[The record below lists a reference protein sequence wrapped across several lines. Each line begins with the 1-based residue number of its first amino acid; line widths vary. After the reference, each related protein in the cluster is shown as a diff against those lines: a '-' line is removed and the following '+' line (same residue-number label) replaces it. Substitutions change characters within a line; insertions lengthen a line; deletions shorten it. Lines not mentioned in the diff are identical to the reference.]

1 MPRISSR
8 IPNLINGVSQ
18 QAPALRLPTQGK
30 SQTNF
35 YSTVLDGLV
44 PRPPLQ
50 WVAKVATTLPS
61 SALFHA
67 IVRDDTEKYFGIFS
81 SSGVRVF
88 TFDGVEKTVTN
99 LGASYLAGLTNPA
112 EDLSA
117 ITVADYTFVV
127 NRKKKVEEA
136 AASSIGLSSHE
147 ALVNVV
153 AGNYGKTYKIIIN
166 GTTVA
171 EYQTPDGSTASHTSA
186 VDTVWIAD
194 QLRQDLVAAGYN
206 TGFWEVGRY
215 HSTLHIKNTSFDFSL
230 AVEDGYSGNNMK
242 AVKDETQ
249 KFTDLPLY
257 GPEGFT
263 VKITSSA
270 ETGYDDYWVMLT
282 KTNSANNFGTWE
294 EVKKPG
300 VVSGLDAATMPHAL
314 VKNTDGSFTFKPLTW
329 DTRQSGDVDSNP
341 NPSFVG
347 RYLSKIIF
355 HRGRLGVLCD
365 ENVVFSRSGSFF
377 NFYRQTLT
385 ALLDDD
391 PLDIA
396 TTHTKVS
403 ILNHAVPFQEMLI
416 LWSDRTQF
424 RLAGNDLLT
433 AKTASLKPT
442 TEYPNSSKVSPVVA
456 GDRMFYVV
464 DRGDWSGLY
473 EYIVDKTI
481 ETGSASEVSN
491 HVPEYIPSGVFRLQ
505 AAPEHEV
512 LVMLSAKEPDT
523 LTIYKYFNSN
533 QEKLQ
538 SAFFKW
544 TFPGV
549 LSIMDIQFDKHK
561 LFLITKRH
569 DGVHI
574 EYIRIDQGGSDDG
587 VPYYVRLDHRTIF
600 TPTSEVSPSP
610 GRYPSSVSGDLPVNF
625 PSSVS
630 VAAVTAAGGSMPP
643 GLEVPITVSGNRYTV
658 PYEYLGQA
666 LYVGIR
672 FTSSYVFS
680 PFIYRRT
687 LPNGGTV
694 PELNGRCQVSDLTLF
709 YDASA
714 FFKVVVSP
722 VARDPLTYTYEG
734 RAVSDVTHLMDAL
747 PQDTGR
753 FCVPI
758 MSRGDRVEVSIITDS
773 WSPLAITSAEWRG
786 TFNAN
791 NRQM

>member
-1 MPRISSR
+1 MSRISSR

-50 WVAKVATTLPS
+50 WVAKVASTIPS

-99 LGASYLAGLTNPA
+99 LGSSYLDGLSNPA

-117 ITVADYTFVV
+117 ITVADYTFIV
-127 NRKKKVEEA
+127 NKRKKVLEA
-136 AASSIGLSSHE
+136 GSSTPPTDHE
-147 ALVNVV
+147 ALVNVT
-153 AGNYGKTYKIIIN
+153 AGNYGKTYKITID
-166 GTTVA
+166 GSVVA

-206 TGFWEVGRY
+206 TSPWSVGRY
-215 HSTLHIKNTSFDFSL
+215 HSTLHIKNTSTDFSI
-230 AVEDGYSGNNMK
+230 AVEDGYNGNNMK
-242 AVKDETQ
+242 AIKEEHQ
-249 KFTDLPLY
+249 KFTDLPSY

-263 VKITSSA
+263 VKITASD
-270 ETGYDDYWVMLT
+270 ETGYDDYWVSLT

-300 VVSGLDAATMPHAL
+300 VATYLDASTMPHAL
-314 VKNTDGSFTFKPLTW
+314 VKNTDGSFTFKPLVW
-329 DTRQSGDVDSNP
+329 DIRKTGDEEGNP
-341 NPSFVG
+341 PPSFVG
-347 RYLSKIIF
+347 SYLSKIIF

-365 ENVVFSRSGSFF
+365 ENVVFSRSGHFF
-377 NFYRQTLT
+377 DFYRQTMT

-416 LWSDRTQF
+416 LWSDRCQF

-442 TEYPNSSKVSPVVA
+442 TEYPNSPRASPVVS

-473 EYIVDKTI
+473 EYIVDKAV
-481 ETGSASEVSN
+481 ETGTAAEVSS

-505 AAPEHEV
+505 SAPEHEV
-512 LVMLSAKEPDT
+512 LVMLSSKEPNT
-523 LTIYKYFNSN
+523 LTLYKYFNSN

-544 TFPGV
+544 VFPGV
-549 LSIMDIQFDKHK
+549 TEILDIQFDKHK

-574 EYIRIDQGGSDDG
+574 EYIRIDQGGSDSG
-587 VPYYVRLDHRTIF
+587 LSYYIRLDQRILY
-600 TPTSEVSPSP
+600 TPTLLSEPP
-610 GRYPSSVSGDLPVNF
+610 FGSVIETITSTIPVNYDTG
-625 PSSVS
+625 VS
-630 VAAVTAAGGSMPP
+630 VVGVTAAGGAMPP
-643 GLEVPITVSGNRYTV
+643 GREVSISRSGASITV
-658 PYEYLGQA
+658 PYEYRDQPI
-666 LYVGIR
+666 YIGIK
-672 FTSSYVFS
+672 FSSTYEFS
-680 PFIYRRT
+680 PFVYRRT
-687 LPNGGTV
+687 MPNGGTV
-694 PELNGRCQVSDLTLF
+694 PEMNGRCQVSDLALF
-709 YDASA
+709 YDASTYFSVEVTPHA
-714 FFKVVVSP
+714 RGKRTYTFEGRVVSDFSTP
-722 VARDPLTYTYEG
+722 MDSLPL
-734 RAVSDVTHLMDAL
+734 SS
-747 PQDTGR
+747 GR
-753 FCVPI
+753 FSVPI
-758 MSRGDRVEVSIITDS
+758 MSRGDRAEVSITTDS

-786 TFNAN
+786 TFNPN